1 VTGLQSRVLHGCRNK
16 VTNSPCSPAAFRSD
30 RGTHSAVSGCHELGR
45 WRNPEAGNRS
55 VPSQQGAEGRGF
67 SPAMGN
73 GQNRRGFGRWGSRE
87 LLLRKMNERT
97 GNVYENKGWRH
108 LECGSA
114 ACGAAAFVLAARRF
128 GSFVGLP
135 CQEGGS
141 FAAALQDSRKQTNE
155 PRMSMKTKG

>member
-1 VTGLQSRVLHGCRNK
+1 MTGLQSRVLHGCRNK

-87 LLLRKMNERT
+87 LLLRKMNEP
-97 GNVYENKGWRH
+97 G
-108 LECGSA
+108 
-114 ACGAAAFVLAARRF
+114 
-128 GSFVGLP
+128 
-135 CQEGGS
+135 
-141 FAAALQDSRKQTNE
+141 
-155 PRMSMKTKG
+155 MSMKTKDGAIWSAAAQLAEPPPLSWRLGDSGALWDFRVRKAAASLPHSKIAENKRTNRECL